1 MSIYMGGTTY
11 GRPDLFASNYLTWSS
26 SSHHC
31 YVLCASCL
39 VCQVYS
45 NERHQR
51 KIKQG
56 ATLLKMCATT
66 IFALLYLY

>member
-11 GRPDLFASNYLTWSS
+11 GRPDLFASNYLTSSS

-39 VCQVYS
+39 VCQVYD
-45 NERHQR
+45 ERGQR
-51 KIKQG
+51 KTTQG

-66 IFALLYLY
+66 IFALLNLY